1 MLKIVIIMLAGI
13 GLGTVLR
20 NKNLSYLPQVITTL
34 IWLLLFLLGIEVGGN
49 PQIIGGL
56 QQLGWEAL
64 LLTLSGV
71 AGSILTAWSL
81 WRYIKKKECYEG

>member
-1 MLKIVIIMLAGI
+1 MLKIVIIMLSGI
-13 GLGTVLR
+13 GLGMVLR
-20 NKNLSYLPQVITTL
+20 NKNLSHLPQVITSL

-56 QQLGWEAL
+56 RQLGWEAL

-71 AGSILTAWSL
+71 VGSTLTAWSL
-81 WRYIKKKECYEG
+81 WRYIRKKGVA